1 VDMLTVSSRTKD
13 SNKNLVIDERPQPR

>member
-1 VDMLTVSSRTKD
+1 MLTVSSRTKD